1 MLLADTI
8 IFDTLED
15 ATAYR
20 QELVKVTYCPPLL
33 TRDGNRIRSNGKF
46 GGSQNQFLSLEKLK
60 GAVFGAP
67 IPESCRRL
75 AKLKG
80 NLKLLLLKAD

>member
-1 MLLADTI
+1 MFGMLLGDAI
-8 IFDTLED
+8 ILDTLED

-20 QELVKVTYCPPLL
+20 SQLVKNMYCPTLL

-46 GGSQNQFLSLEKLK
+46 GGSANKAWPLEKLK

-67 IPESCRRL
+67 LPIEYYSICSQIGWYIL
-75 AKLKG
+75 
-80 NLKLLLLKAD
+80 

>member
-8 IFDTLED
+8 ILDTIND

-20 QELVKVTYCPPLL
+20 QEIVKVTHCPALL

-46 GGSQNQFLSLEKLK
+46 GGAQNQFLPLEKLK
-60 GAVFGAP
+60 GAIFGSP
-67 IPESCRRL
+67 IPETCNQLSRQIGNMHRT
-75 AKLKG
+75 LK
-80 NLKLLLLKAD
+80 